1 MFSITYA
8 IRITAEKAIEVAL
21 NRKFRTLEE
30 AKEEAKSNQ
39 MAVAYRIFDS
49 NGFRVFSEKVEKNS

>member
-8 IRITAEKAIEVAL
+8 VRITTEKAIEVAL

-30 AKEEAKSNQ
+30 AKEEAESNK
-39 MAVAYRIFDS
+39 MAIAYRIFDGS
-49 NGFRVFSEKVEKNS
+49 GYRVYSEKVEK